1 MKRYKD
7 SPRVFRSED
16 DTHLPPMHDLPH
28 FGSATHSTPTR
39 SDMSIDSRYDRRA
52 FMAYF
57 SGLGLST
64 TLLPG
69 VLWAQASQQPASPIT
84 KEMVLAAEQI
94 AGLEFTEDERTAI
107 ANGLAGTKATIQR
120 LHANPLPYDVFPS
133 YVFDPVPPGE
143 KMPVIAKA
151 ATVRE
156 KVPVMARPTSLDEL
170 AYTGVAALSTMVHSR
185 KVKPSEL
192 TEMYLGRLKKYDPQL
207 HCVITLT
214 EDRARA
220 QARQLDSEAALGKF
234 RGPLHGIPWGAK
246 DLLAV
251 KGYPT
256 TWGAGLYKEQSF
268 DYDAEVVKRLD
279 DAGAILIAKLTLG
292 ALAQGDIWYGERT
305 RNPWDAAN
313 GSSGS
318 SAGPA
323 SATAAGCVA
332 FGIGTETNGSITSPS
347 TVCGISG
354 HRPTFGRIPRSGAMA
369 LAYTMDKLGPMT
381 RSAEDCALVF
391 AAIQGP
397 DNVDRS
403 VKDVPFNW
411 NAALPLSKIRFA
423 YIEPQ
428 PQRLSQSDSTMVR
441 PPVNANVQAAID
453 ALKAQGATVKM
464 IPPLPTANQYASL
477 ILDAECGAAFQPD
490 TLNGKVRELDT
501 PRDFLG
507 STRAYSTWGG
517 TFRRGQF
524 VPAVEYINAM
534 RARTKL
540 QKEYWDAFRDVD
552 VVIAA
557 GAGGGAAGVTGEN
570 TSATNLTGTPCIT
583 VPAAPYVPAQQGRG
597 GGGRGGATP
606 DASAPPPALPA
617 RPGGVRFLGALY
629 RDDLVLRAAHGF
641 QSVTKFHK
649 EKPPQFP

>member
-1 MKRYKD
+1 M
-7 SPRVFRSED
+7 
-16 DTHLPPMHDLPH
+16 T
-28 FGSATHSTPTR
+28 
-39 SDMSIDSRYDRRA
+39 
-52 FMAYF
+52 YF
-57 SGLGLST
+57 AGLGLST

-69 VLWAQASQQPASPIT
+69 VLWAQANQQQGTPIT

-94 AGLEFTEDERTAI
+94 AGLEFTEEERTAI
-107 ANGLAGTKATIQR
+107 ANGLANTRRTIAQ

-133 YVFDPVPPGE
+133 FFFDPVPPGE
-143 KMPVIAKA
+143 KMPVITKA
-151 ATVRE
+151 APARMVA
-156 KVPVMARPTSLDEL
+156 PLMARPTSLDEL
-170 AYTGVAALSTMVHSR
+170 AYAGVAQLSGMVHAR
-185 KVKPSEL
+185 RVKPSEL
-192 TEMYLGRLKKYDPQL
+192 TEMYLARLKKYDPQL

-214 EDRARA
+214 EERARA

-256 TWGAGLYKEQSF
+256 TWGAGLYKEQNF

-292 ALAQGDIWYGERT
+292 ALAQGDVWYGERT
-305 RNPWDAAN
+305 RNPWDPAN

-347 TVCGISG
+347 TVCGLSG

-381 RSAEDCALVF
+381 RSAEDCAIVF

-397 DNVDRS
+397 DNVDRA
-403 VKDVPFNW
+403 VKEVPFNW
-411 NAALPLSKIRFA
+411 NPAMPLSKIRFA

-428 PQRLSQSDSTMVR
+428 MQRTSQTDSTMIR
-441 PPVNANVQAAID
+441 PAVNGNVQAVID
-453 ALKAQGATVKM
+453 ALKSQGATVKM
-464 IPPLPTANQYASL
+464 IQPLPTANQYASL

-490 TLNGKVRELDT
+490 TLNGKARELDT
-501 PRDFLG
+501 PREFLTTAAERANG
-507 STRAYSTWGG
+507 TSSTRPYSTWGG

-540 QKEYWDAFRDVD
+540 QKEYWDAFKDVD

-557 GAGGGAAGVTGEN
+557 GSGGGPAGVTGEN
-570 TSATNLTGTPCIT
+570 TSVTNLTGTPCIT
-583 VPAAPYVPAQQGRG
+583 VPAALQVPPAQGGRGGG
-597 GGGRGGATP
+597 GGGRGGA
-606 DASAPPPALPA
+606 APETNAPAPAPLPA

-629 RDDLVLRAAHGF
+629 RDDLILRAAHAF

-649 EKPPQFP
+649 EKPPLFP

>member
-1 MKRYKD
+1 M
-7 SPRVFRSED
+7 
-16 DTHLPPMHDLPH
+16 T
-28 FGSATHSTPTR
+28 
-39 SDMSIDSRYDRRA
+39 
-52 FMAYF
+52 YF
-57 SGLGLST
+57 AGLGLST

-69 VLWAQASQQPASPIT
+69 VLWAQANQQQGTPIT
-84 KEMVLAAEQI
+84 KEMVAAAEQI
-94 AGLEFTEDERTAI
+94 AGLEFTDEERAAI
-107 ANGLAGTKATIQR
+107 ANGLAGTRRTIAQIHAT
-120 LHANPLPYDVFPS
+120 PLPYDTFPS
-133 YVFDPVPPGE
+133 FVFDPVPPGQH
-143 KMPVIAKA
+143 MPAVPKTP
-151 ATVRE
+151 TVRE
-156 KVPVMARPTSLDEL
+156 KIPMMARPTSIDEL
-170 AYTGVAALSTMVHSR
+170 AYAGVAQLSNMVHTR

-192 TEMYLGRLKKYDPQL
+192 TEMYLARLKKYDPQL

-214 EDRARA
+214 EERARK
-220 QARQLDSEAALGKF
+220 QAKQLDSEASLGKF

-268 DYDAEVVKRLD
+268 DYDATVVKRLD

-305 RNPWDAAN
+305 RNPWDPAN
-313 GSSGS
+313 GASGS

-347 TVCGISG
+347 TVCGLSG
-354 HRPTFGRIPRSGAMA
+354 HRPTFGRVPRSGAMA

-391 AAIQGP
+391 AAIHGP
-397 DNVDRS
+397 DDIDRAT
-403 VKDVPFNW
+403 KEVPFSW
-411 NAALPLSKIRFA
+411 NAAMPLSKIRFA

-428 PQRLSQSDSTMVR
+428 PQRTSQADSTMVTL
-441 PPVNANVQAAID
+441 PVNPNVQAVVD
-453 ALKAQGATVKM
+453 ALRAQGATVKM
-464 IPPLPTANQYASL
+464 IKPLPTANQYASL

-490 TLNGKVRELDT
+490 TVNGKIRELDT
-501 PRDFLG
+501 PRDFLNNG
-507 STRAYSTWGG
+507 GRPYSTWGS

-524 VPAVEYINAM
+524 VPAADYINAM
-534 RARTKL
+534 RLRTKL
-540 QKEYWDAFRDVD
+540 QQEYWDAFKDVD

-557 GAGGGAAGVTGEN
+557 GAGGPVPNGTSEN
-570 TSATNLTGTPCIT
+570 TSVTNLTGTPCIT
-583 VPAAPYVPAQQGRG
+583 VPAAMYVPQQFGGGRG
-597 GGGRGGATP
+597 AGGGRGGAAP
-606 DASAPPPALPA
+606 DPNAPPPAPLPQ

-641 QSVTKFHK
+641 QAKTEFHK
-649 EKPPQFP
+649 AKPPQFP

>member
-1 MKRYKD
+1 
-7 SPRVFRSED
+7 
-16 DTHLPPMHDLPH
+16 
-28 FGSATHSTPTR
+28 
-39 SDMSIDSRYDRRA
+39 MSIDSVDTTYDRRR
-52 FMAYF
+52 FMTYF
-57 SGLGLST
+57 AGLGLSS

-69 VLWAQASQQPASPIT
+69 VLWAQANQQQGTPIT
-84 KEMVLAAEQI
+84 KEMVAAAEQI
-94 AGLEFTEDERTAI
+94 AGLEFTDDERTAI
-107 ANGLAGTKATIQR
+107 ANGLAGSRRTVAQ
-120 LHANPLPYDVFPS
+120 LHATPLPYDTFPS
-133 YVFDPVPPGE
+133 FVFDPVPPGQ
-143 KMPVIAKA
+143 KMPAVPKTP
-151 ATVRE
+151 TVRE
-156 KVPVMARPTSLDEL
+156 KIPMMARPTSLDEL
-170 AYTGVAALSTMVHSR
+170 AYAGVAQLSNMIHTR

-192 TEMYLGRLKKYDPQL
+192 TEMFLARLKKYDPQL

-214 EDRARA
+214 EERARA
-220 QARQLDSEAALGKF
+220 QAKQLDSEASLGKF
-234 RGPLHGIPWGAK
+234 RGALHGIPWGAK

-305 RNPWDAAN
+305 RNPWDPAN

-318 SAGPA
+318 SAGPGSAVA
-323 SATAAGCVA
+323 SGCVA

-369 LAYTMDKLGPMT
+369 LAYTMDKIGPIT

-397 DNVDRS
+397 DDIDRS
-403 VKDVPFNW
+403 VKEVPFSW
-411 NAALPLSKIRFA
+411 NAAMPLSKIRFA
-423 YIEPQ
+423 YIQPQ
-428 PQRLSQSDSTMVR
+428 PQRTSQADSTMVTL
-441 PPVNANVQAAID
+441 PINANVQAAID

-490 TLNGKVRELDT
+490 TVNGKIRELDT

-507 STRAYSTWGG
+507 GTRAYSTWGS

-540 QKEYWDAFRDVD
+540 MKEYWDAFKDVD
-552 VVIAA
+552 VVIAGGN
-557 GAGGGAAGVTGEN
+557 GASSEN
-570 TSATNLTGTPCIT
+570 TSVTNLTGTPCIT
-583 VPAAPYVPAQQGRG
+583 VP
-597 GGGRGGATP
+597 T
-606 DASAPPPALPA
+606 AL
-617 RPGGVRFLGALY
+617 
-629 RDDLVLRAAHGF
+629 
-641 QSVTKFHK
+641 
-649 EKPPQFP
+649 